1 MIKRSAGF
9 TLLEIMVVVVIIAI
23 LASLVAP
30 KILGRIDDARIT
42 KIKSDLNSIEAALD
56 LYYLDNSIY
65 PSTEQGLDALVKKP
79 NGFPEPKKYHS
90 GGYLKSLP
98 IDPWGVPYL
107 YLNPGDDNRPYD
119 IYTLGADGRE
129 TGEGMNADIGNWTP
143 K

>member
-30 KILGRIDDARIT
+30 KILGRIDDARVT

-65 PSTEQGLDALVKKP
+65 PSTEQGLVALVKKP
-79 NGFPEPKKYHS
+79 GGFPEPKKYHS

-98 IDPWGVPYL
+98 RDPWDVPYL
-107 YLNPGDDNRPYD
+107 YLSPGDDNRPYD

-129 TGEGMNADIGNWTP
+129 TGEGMNADIGNWTS